1 MACKPTHS
9 AQIVF
14 PSSSGCNW
22 LAAGPAPPPHRWRR
36 VAQARPHRN
45 LGCSSGYAALAASC
59 GAVQRLVQLA
69 SPRYLVQRKRLR
81 AAYGNSE
88 NEADEYDSKH
98 ADDLAQQLMFERM
111 STEMSRIMAAAGG
124 EE

>member
-1 MACKPTHS
+1 
-9 AQIVF
+9 
-14 PSSSGCNW
+14 
-22 LAAGPAPPPHRWRR
+22 
-36 VAQARPHRN
+36 
-45 LGCSSGYAALAASC
+45 
-59 GAVQRLVQLA
+59 VQRLLQLA

-88 NEADEYDSKH
+88 NEADEYESKH
-98 ADDLAQQLMFERM
+98 TADLAQLMFERM